1 MKNPFTTT
9 THTIIGAAV
18 ILGAASFASRLI
30 GILRDHIFANLFGA
44 GNVMDAYYAA
54 FRVPDFIYNLLIVG
68 ALSAGFIPVFTKL
81 LTKDKDEA
89 WRVTNS
95 IVNLLFLALVILCGI
110 LFIFTPEITPRI
122 VPGFDAEKIKLTAAL
137 TRVMLLSP
145 IILGLSSIAG
155 SVLQSFKNFLVFSL
169 TPIMY
174 NVGII
179 IGALYF
185 VPALGTIGLAYG
197 VILGALLHLIIQLPA
212 LFRLGYK
219 YQNIWQW
226 KNPAVREISFLMIPR
241 MLGLAIGQ
249 INLIVITVLASTLS
263 AGSVA
268 VFNLANNLQYFP
280 IGIIGVS
287 FAIAAFPT
295 LSQLSAENKK
305 EEMIASLSHTIRQ
318 ILFFIIPLT
327 IIFLL
332 LRAQIVRV
340 TLGSGQFDWN
350 DTITTADTLAF
361 FSFSLFA
368 QSLIYLLARGFYALH
383 NTWTPLWIG
392 IVSAV
397 VNVAAG
403 IYLKTQLGVLGLA
416 LAFSLSAIL
425 QMALLWIALRHKL
438 GTLNETS
445 ILNSL
450 YKISVGAIA
459 MALVIQLLKYPLAS
473 IVDMNKFWG
482 ISTQG
487 AVAGLSG
494 LLIYGLI
501 CHLLKLEEVENFV
514 MGVRRRM
521 GLREVSGEVEENK

>member
-9 THTIIGAAV
+9 THSIIGAAV

-44 GNVMDAYYAA
+44 GDVMDAYYAA

-89 WRVTNS
+89 WRATNS
-95 IVNLLFLALVILCGI
+95 IINLLFLALVILCGI

-179 IGALYF
+179 IGALFF
-185 VPALGTIGLAYG
+185 VPAWGTIGLAYG
-197 VILGALLHLIIQLPA
+197 VILGALLHLIIQLPS

-219 YQNIWQW
+219 YQNVWQW
-226 KNPAVREISFLMIPR
+226 KNPAVREIALLMIPR
-241 MLGLAIGQ
+241 TLGLAVGQ

-318 ILFFIIPLT
+318 ILFFIVPLT

-340 TLGSGQFDWN
+340 ILGSGQFDWN
-350 DTITTADTLAF
+350 DTIATADTLAF

-368 QSLIYLLARGFYALH
+368 QSLIFLLARGFYALH

-392 IVSAV
+392 IVSAI

-403 IYLKTQLGVLGLA
+403 IY
-416 LAFSLSAIL
+416 
-425 QMALLWIALRHKL
+425 
-438 GTLNETS
+438 
-445 ILNSL
+445 
-450 YKISVGAIA
+450 
-459 MALVIQLLKYPLAS
+459 
-473 IVDMNKFWG
+473 
-482 ISTQG
+482 
-487 AVAGLSG
+487 
-494 LLIYGLI
+494 
-501 CHLLKLEEVENFV
+501 
-514 MGVRRRM
+514 
-521 GLREVSGEVEENK
+521 